1 MASGTGSF
9 YTECKGC
16 PFCFD
21 QQAEFL
27 TTSGI
32 RPTQRSN
39 RPYPSIGIC
48 ILRVLSTHHSD
59 AAVLEIT
66 ERSLSRSSSSTQATE
81 RQRPWIKMASTEGC
95 FWKRPLATL

>member
-9 YTECKGC
+9 CTECKGR
-16 PFCFD
+16 PFSFD
-21 QQAEFL
+21 QQKEFL

-32 RPTQRSN
+32 CPAQRSS

-48 ILRVLSTHHSD
+48 ILRVLNTHHSE
-59 AAVLEIT
+59 AAVLETT

-81 RQRPWIKMASTEGC
+81 RQRPWI
-95 FWKRPLATL
+95 